1 MARQSENR
9 DEGAN
14 PNDRTICN
22 NRRARHQ
29 YEILDQIE
37 CGIVL
42 KGSEVKSLR
51 DGKVSLDEAYAR
63 VRDGELWLVGCDIAV
78 YPQASLLNH
87 EPKRSRKLLLHRREL
102 NKFAEAAAH
111 KGLTLVPLALYFLRG
126 RVKVN
131 IAVCR
136 GKKLHDKR
144 ESMKKAEAQREIRRA
159 MSVRRK

>member
-1 MARQSENR
+1 MARHSDGKKSDNS
-9 DEGAN
+9 
-14 PNDRTICN
+14 NDKTICT

-29 YEILDQIE
+29 YEILDDIE

-63 VRDGELWLVGCDIAV
+63 IRDGELWLVDCDIAV

-87 EPKRSRKLLLHRREL
+87 EPKRLRKLLLHRREL
-102 NKFAEAAAH
+102 RKFAEQAGH
-111 KGLTLVPLALYFLRG
+111 RGLTLVPLSMYFLRG
-126 RVKVN
+126 KVKVQ
-131 IAVCR
+131 IAIGR

-144 ESMKKAEAQREIRRA
+144 EALKKTEAKREIQRA

>member
-1 MARQSENR
+1 MAKKSENR
-9 DEGAN
+9 ASDN
-14 PNDRTICN
+14 PNDKTICT

-29 YEILDQIE
+29 YEVLDSIE

-51 DGKVSLDEAYAR
+51 DGKVSLDEAFAR

-87 EPKRSRKLLLHRREL
+87 EPKRVRKLLLHRREL
-102 NKFAEAAAH
+102 RKFAEQAAH
-111 KGLTLVPLALYFLRG
+111 KGLTLVPLSMYFLRG
-126 RVKVN
+126 RVKVR
-131 IAVCR
+131 IAVGR

-144 ESMKKAEAQREIRRA
+144 ETMKKEEAKREMQRALSSRR
-159 MSVRRK
+159 

>member
-1 MARQSENR
+1 MAKKSENR
-9 DEGAN
+9 ASDN
-14 PNDRTICN
+14 PNDKTICT

-29 YEILDQIE
+29 YEVLDSIE

-51 DGKVSLDEAYAR
+51 DGKVSLDEAFAR

-87 EPKRSRKLLLHRREL
+87 EPKRMRKLLLHRREL
-102 NKFAEAAAH
+102 RKFAEQAAH
-111 KGLTLVPLALYFLRG
+111 KGLTLVPLSMYFLRG
-126 RVKVN
+126 RVKVR
-131 IAVCR
+131 IAVGR

-144 ESMKKAEAQREIRRA
+144 ETMKKEEAKREMQRALSSRR
-159 MSVRRK
+159 